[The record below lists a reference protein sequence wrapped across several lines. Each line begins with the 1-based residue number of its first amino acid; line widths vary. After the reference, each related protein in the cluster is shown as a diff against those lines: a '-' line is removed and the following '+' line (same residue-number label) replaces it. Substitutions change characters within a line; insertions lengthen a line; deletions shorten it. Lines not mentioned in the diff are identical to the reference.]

1 MLRDANY
8 AHAVHSLVLQ
18 LSVDNLT
25 LASTAIFLKEMTIV
39 VYCTPILNQL
49 YNVKE
54 DKFSGFNQ
62 NNLKR
67 WTPV

>member
-8 AHAVHSLVLQ
+8 AQAVYSLFLQ

-25 LASTAIFLKEMTIV
+25 LASTAIVLKEMTIV